1 MNRFHVKGRKMKTNT
16 MKKIAAC
23 ACLISGT
30 ALFGTA
36 SAHVVL
42 EYQVAPAGASYKAT
56 FKVGHG
62 CGASPTRQVVVDIP
76 EGFKGARPQPK
87 PGWTL
92 EVQRSKLATP
102 YTSHGRSVT
111 EDTTRIT
118 WTAKTAEDALP
129 SAHYDEFVLVG
140 QTPDNAGSIYWP
152 VRQVCAEG
160 RNDWTEV
167 PKAGQK
173 LHDLKAP
180 AALLEVLP
188 QAGGAGHQH

>member
-1 MNRFHVKGRKMKTNT
+1 MSSNTIKT
-16 MKKIAAC
+16 IATSAIFAC
-23 ACLISGT
+23 AT
-30 ALFGTA
+30 ALSGHA

-76 EGFKGARPQPK
+76 DGFRGARPQPK

-92 EVQRSKLATP
+92 DVQRGKLATP
-102 YTSHGRSVT
+102 YTSHGRNVT

-118 WTAKTAEDALP
+118 WTARTAEDALP

-140 QTPDNAGSIYWP
+140 QTPEQAGMLYWP
-152 VRQVCAEG
+152 VRQICAQG

-167 PKAGQK
+167 PQPGQK
-173 LHDLKAP
+173 LHDLKSP
-180 AALLEVLP
+180 AAALEVLP
-188 QAGGAGHQH
+188 QAGGSAHQH

>member
-1 MNRFHVKGRKMKTNT
+1 MSSNPVNT
-16 MKKIAAC
+16 MKKIAVSAIF
-23 ACLISGT
+23 ALAAGVSGT
-30 ALFGTA
+30 V

-76 EGFKGARPQPK
+76 AGFRGARPQPK

-92 EVQRSKLATP
+92 QVQRSKLATP

-118 WTAKTAEDALP
+118 WTARTPEDALP

-140 QTPDNAGSIYWP
+140 QTPQQPGPLYWP
-152 VRQVCAEG
+152 VRQVCPDG
-160 RNDWTEV
+160 SLDWTEV
-167 PKAGQK
+167 PQHGQK
-173 LHDLKAP
+173 LQDLKSP

-188 QAGGAGHQH
+188 QGGGAGHQH

>member
-1 MNRFHVKGRKMKTNT
+1 MSFATKN
-16 MKKIAAC
+16 IALC
-23 ACLISGT
+23 AILTGLAAGFSS
-30 ALFGTA
+30 AK
-36 SAHVVL
+36 AHVVL
-42 EYQVAPAGASYKAT
+42 EYQVAPAGVSYKAT

-118 WTAKTAEDALP
+118 WTAKTPEDALP

-140 QTPDNAGSIYWP
+140 QTPDQAGPLYWP
-152 VRQVCAEG
+152 VRQLCPEG

-173 LHDLKAP
+173 LHDLKSP